1 MINKVASSEIFDLYA
16 KRMISKRAAIPSPTV
31 AVDLVSEAISAIR
44 GIKEVIPMIGT
55 SSTAGRTFGEA
66 IKTISRATPEE
77 AKVIFETLN
86 KAGSSATS
94 SESIL
99 NTART
104 AGYTGSYDDVIKDF
118 SKEFA
123 EMANDMSRLD
133 AAATEPQLIEFATK
147 HEKPLEF
154 YRFLNDRAGIKM
166 LADAKSEIKAA
177 EAAKSTRPAE
187 AGEADEAAK
196 SNRPAKADSEEEAF
210 ARREAEKNADSKRR
224 IKELNL
230 QGKIRGGG
238 FVAATT
244 GLSTIA
250 LLAGGAW
257 FYSKVREKGM
267 VGAVAEVAGIGKGG
281 NQLADLKVASE
292 AVDCLNNINVK
303 PGTKTALAKIEVLD
317 NLDKFLTYKKLMDSE
332 GEEGTEN
339 DILEANKAAA
349 ILVSGK
355 EEKGSISNFLHL
367 LDIDGDFEG
376 GWSWGGSAIA
386 SMVYSGEITCLKRAI
401 DNINSF
407 FKKLNDAR
415 ASDPDIQPDAGASA
429 AGTEGTG
436 AASGGIIMISN
447 ALSEMSK
454 RNIGGG
460 FQGIELANESKII
473 SKMVNEAGSL
483 ENLAKNIL
491 NRGSYNIKEC
501 IKNGDK
507 SNLIK
512 EIYKQIKLMKE
523 EKMNKSSKSTN
534 NQQLIRNAA
543 ETKVSYFEDA
553 KLGLKD
559 QLTKSYYAGLTGM
572 YNEKPQKRASD
583 YKDLY
588 GTQKETGEDLMV
600 QSHPKS
606 VTLAESMGKG
616 GLVENN
622 LEQQQ
627 KSIYV
632 ATTTPSGNFQSK
644 YAQTINY
651 LEKLSKAADNQGKK
665 EVSRIINQTIKHLK

>member
-16 KRMISKRAAIPSPTV
+16 RRMISKRAAPSV
-31 AVDLVSEAISAIR
+31 SGGIELLSEATNALK
-44 GIKEVIPMIGT
+44 GIKEVIPIVDT
-55 SSTAGRTFGEA
+55 ASTASRNFGEA
-66 IKTISRATPEE
+66 IKVISKATPEE
-77 AKVIFETLN
+77 AKGIFEILN
-86 KAGSSATS
+86 KAGSTTVSSKHILSRANSAKYS
-94 SESIL
+94 
-99 NTART
+99 
-104 AGYTGSYDDVIKDF
+104 GSYDEAIKNF

-123 EMANDMSRLD
+123 KMADEMGNLNPL
-133 AAATEPQLIEFATK
+133 ATEAEIQAFATK

-154 YRFLNDRAGIKM
+154 YRSLAGRSGASM
-166 LADAKSEIKAA
+166 LADAKNEIKAA
-177 EAAKSTRPAE
+177 EAAKAAKATGSNNNPPD
-187 AGEADEAAK
+187 ADASEAA
-196 SNRPAKADSEEEAF
+196 AF
-210 ARREAEKNADSKRR
+210 ATREAEKNADSARR
-224 IKELNL
+224 IRELKL
-230 QGKIRGGG
+230 QGKINGGG
-238 FVAATT
+238 LVGGVTL
-244 GLSTIA
+244 LSTIGVVA
-250 LLAGGAW
+250 YGAYFYSNVQEKGLAGAIGDELG
-257 FYSKVREKGM
+257 F
-267 VGAVAEVAGIGKGG
+267 GKGG
-281 NQLADLKVASE
+281 DQLADLKAASE

-317 NLDKFLTYKKLMDSE
+317 NLDKFLTYKKIFDSE
-332 GEEGTEN
+332 GREGTES
-339 DILEANKAAA
+339 DVLEANNAAA
-349 ILVSGK
+349 ILLAGE

-367 LDIDGDFEG
+367 LDKDGDFEG

-407 FKKLNDAR
+407 FKKFNHANS
-415 ASDPDIQPDAGASA
+415 SDPNIQPDTAASA
-429 AGTEGTG
+429 EGT
-436 AASGGIIMISN
+436 ASGGIAMISD

-460 FQGIELANESKII
+460 FGGIELANESKII
-473 SKMVNEAGSL
+473 SKMVSEAGSL
-483 ENLAKNIL
+483 ENLSQIIL
-491 NRGSYNIKEC
+491 DRGSYNIKEC
-501 IKNGDK
+501 IRNGNK

-512 EIYKQIKLMKE
+512 EIYKQIKLIKE
-523 EKMNKSSKSTN
+523 EKMRKSSKSTN

-572 YNEKPQKRASD
+572 YNEKPQKRTSD

-588 GTQKETGEDLMV
+588 GTQKETGEDLMI

-606 VTLAESMGKG
+606 ITLAESMGKG

-632 ATTTPSGNFQSK
+632 ATNTPSGNFQSK